1 MPLVFKQFIRDPFAH
16 FILIGAGLFVLYA
29 LVNDKELAPNRI
41 IISEADIQRTAN
53 QWQQKWHRAPS
64 ESELLKVIERQI
76 REEIYYREAQALD
89 LGRDDPIIR
98 RRLAEKMEFIAS
110 DLLVPSDPADE
121 ELAAYLAANPDTFV
135 SPIRL
140 SFSHIFYSAD
150 SVSRE
155 RQSNQETLLTRLN
168 ESSDP
173 QAYSGLGDSFNGK
186 QHYEQIADYQIAR
199 IFGRRFEE
207 QLIALPVGQW
217 LGPIESGYGRHLVR
231 IDDRIDAKL
240 PPLTD
245 IRDKVLPYWRAQQQ
259 LRSNDSLYAKLREN
273 YQIVIMM
280 KPSQILEASLASES
294 QGLDGSPETVQ

>member
-1 MPLVFKQFIRDPFAH
+1 MPLVLKQFIRDPFAH
-16 FILIGAGLFVLYA
+16 FILIGAALFGLYG
-29 LVNDKELAPNRI
+29 LVNDKEVAPNRI

-64 ESELLKVIERQI
+64 ESELLKVVERQI

-110 DLLVPSDPADE
+110 DLLVPSDPADK
-121 ELAAYLAANPDTFV
+121 ELTAYLTANPDKFV
-135 SPIRL
+135 SPVRL

-155 RQSNQETLLTRLN
+155 RQSSQEALLTRLN
-168 ESSDP
+168 ESADP
-173 QAYSGLGDSFNGK
+173 QEYSELGDSFNGK
-186 QHYEQIADYQIAR
+186 QHYEHIADYQIAR

-231 IDDRIDAKL
+231 IDNRIDAQL
-240 PPLTD
+240 PLLRE
-245 IRDKVLPYWRAQQQ
+245 IREKVLAYWRTEQQEK
-259 LRSNDSLYAKLREN
+259 SNDSLYAKLKEN

-294 QGLDGSPETVQ
+294 QGLDESPETVQ

>member
-1 MPLVFKQFIRDPFAH
+1 MPLVFRQFIRDPFAH
-16 FILIGAGLFVLYA
+16 FILIGAALFGLYA
-29 LVNDKELAPNRI
+29 LVNDEELAPNRI

-53 QWQQKWHRAPS
+53 QWQQKWHRPPS

-76 REEIYYREAQALD
+76 REEIYYREALALG
-89 LGRDDPIIR
+89 LGQEDPIIR
-98 RRLAEKMEFIAS
+98 RRLAEKMEFIAN
-110 DLLVPSDPADE
+110 DLLVPSDPSDE
-121 ELAAYLAANPDTFV
+121 ELAAYLAANPDKFV
-135 SPIRL
+135 SPVRL

-150 SVSRE
+150 NVNSAS
-155 RQSNQETLLTRLN
+155 QSNQETLLTHLN
-168 ESSDP
+168 QSAEP
-173 QAYSGLGDSFNGK
+173 KAYSGLGDSFNGK

-217 LGPIESGYGRHLVR
+217 LGPIESGYGQHLVR

-245 IRDKVLPYWRAQQQ
+245 IHDKVLPYWLAQQQ
-259 LRSNDSLYAKLREN
+259 ERSNDSLYAKLKEN

-280 KPSQILEASLASES
+280 KPSQILEASLTSES

>member
-1 MPLVFKQFIRDPFAH
+1 MPLVFRQFIRDPFAH
-16 FILIGAGLFVLYA
+16 FILIGAALFGLYA
-29 LVNDKELAPNRI
+29 LVNDEELAPNRI

-53 QWQQKWHRAPS
+53 QWQQKWHRPPS

-76 REEIYYREAQALD
+76 REEIYYREALALG
-89 LGRDDPIIR
+89 LGQEDPIIR
-98 RRLAEKMEFIAS
+98 RRLAEKMEFIAN
-110 DLLVPSDPADE
+110 DLLVPSDPSDE
-121 ELAAYLAANPDTFV
+121 ELAAYLAANPDKFV
-135 SPIRL
+135 SPVRL

-150 SVSRE
+150 NVNSAS
-155 RQSNQETLLTRLN
+155 QSNQETLLTHLN
-168 ESSDP
+168 QSAEP
-173 QAYSGLGDSFNGK
+173 KAYSGLGDSFNGK

-217 LGPIESGYGRHLVR
+217 LGPIESGYGQHLVR

-240 PPLTD
+240 PPPTD
-245 IRDKVLPYWRAQQQ
+245 IHDKVLPYWLAQQQ
-259 LRSNDSLYAKLREN
+259 ERSNDSLYAKLKEN

-280 KPSQILEASLASES
+280 KPSQILEASLTSES

>member
-16 FILIGAGLFVLYA
+16 FILIGAGLFGLYA
-29 LVNDKELAPNRI
+29 LVNDEEIVPNRI
-41 IISEADIQRTAN
+41 IISAADIQGTAN

-64 ESELLKVIERQI
+64 ESELLKVIEQQI
-76 REEIYYREAQALD
+76 REEIYYREALALD

-110 DLLVPSDPADE
+110 DLLVPSDPSDK
-121 ELAAYLAANPDTFV
+121 ELAAYLTANPDKFE
-135 SPIRL
+135 SPVRL

-150 SVSRE
+150 NLSRE
-155 RQSNQETLLTRLN
+155 RQSSQEALLIRLN
-168 ESSDP
+168 ESADP
-173 QAYSGLGDSFNGK
+173 KEYSGLGDSFNHK

-217 LGPIESGYGRHLVR
+217 LGPIESGYGQHLVR

-240 PPLTD
+240 PPLKD

-259 LRSNDSLYAKLREN
+259 QRSNDSLYAKLREN
-273 YQIVIMM
+273 YQIVIMQ
-280 KPSQILEASLASES
+280 KPSQILEASVTSES
-294 QGLDGSPETVQ
+294 QALDGSPETVQ